1 MRLEIVFII
10 FIGFLLCGG
19 ILILFPPPIHISLR
33 LDARRGPFPFVPGS
47 AESFH
52 STLWRLA
59 EKNAALSLPARISSG
74 RRKEKIDSELY
85 TAFGVL
91 RNYAHAP
98 ETARQSADRILER
111 FAQQDGLLRSAYA
124 DCLRLLR
131 TGHER
136 DVPEAFAAAG
146 AGDLGRDLMLLL
158 LDWDRVAPPR
168 LIETLSSYRA
178 ALKESRT
185 TALMRSNEIA
195 SDLLYLPVIAG
206 VLVVFMNF
214 VYFAYYIEQRD
225 LLSQLF
231 F

>member
-1 MRLEIVFII
+1 MRSEII
-10 FIGFLLCGG
+10 FIIIIGVLLCGG
-19 ILILFPPPIHISLR
+19 IFILFPPPIRWRAR
-33 LDARRGPFPFVPGS
+33 LDARRGPFLFGAGGVEDSRAMVRRLIEKGS
-47 AESFH
+47 A
-52 STLWRLA
+52 LY
-59 EKNAALSLPARISSG
+59 LPARISSG

-85 TAFGVL
+85 TAFGIL

-98 ETARQSADRILER
+98 DTARQSADRILEQ
-111 FAQQDGLLRSAYA
+111 FAQQDSLLRSAYA

-131 TGHER
+131 TGRER
-136 DVPEAFAAAG
+136 DIPEVFAAAG
-146 AGDLGRDLMLLL
+146 AGELGRDLMLLL

-168 LIETLSSYRA
+168 LIETLTAYRT
-178 ALKESRT
+178 ALKEART
-185 TALMRSNEIA
+185 TALMRSNEVV

-214 VYFAYYIEQRD
+214 VYFAYYVEQRE